1 MLRFFNLQILKFYNY
16 NVIRFIYSLFRD
28 SLWIGL
34 KFDFV
39 PECLLTSDSIVKTC
53 SYYSSSRP

>member
-1 MLRFFNLQILKFYNY
+1 MFRFFNLQILKFYNY

-39 PECLLTSDSIVKTC
+39 PECLLTSDSTVKT
-53 SYYSSSRP
+53 